1 MFCAQPIVLYK
12 KVKKEDLDKLKTGLD
27 YEYINSFPYPAPFE
41 EQRYMIDNQP
51 TLTTTYD
58 NGKERFI
65 EQLNIKEEYL
75 KYWGK

>member
-1 MFCAQPIVLYK
+1 M
-12 KVKKEDLDKLKTGLD
+12 KTGLD

>member
-1 MFCAQPIVLYK
+1 
-12 KVKKEDLDKLKTGLD
+12 
-27 YEYINSFPYPAPFE
+27 
-41 EQRYMIDNQP
+41 MIDNRP